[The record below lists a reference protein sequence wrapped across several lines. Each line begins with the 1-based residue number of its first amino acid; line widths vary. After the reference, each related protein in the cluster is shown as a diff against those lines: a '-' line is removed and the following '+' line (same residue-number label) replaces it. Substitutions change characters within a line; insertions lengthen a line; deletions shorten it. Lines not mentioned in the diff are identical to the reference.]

1 MPANQFLPMPVRDI
15 QQIGTTADKFADNFA
30 GAAFAA
36 GAASLAALGS
46 VKWDVV
52 RNTGGMTVTLANGS
66 LAIDTGIT
74 ANAEF
79 LMLGAAQV
87 CIPANLTAVFSISQ
101 RIANQEFRIGYLE
114 VDPMTGLPVNNPNLA
129 GFFRNHTAFLFDGT
143 TATSTVLEAVADN
156 AAARRTVTVTGGA
169 STAGSAEYTIE
180 ARNEDITL
188 MSAIADNT
196 GLRTG
201 GVGRLSSMSPNPSA
215 SYRPF
220 VWVRNLATPPAGTT
234 VFTLNRIISMDVQ
247 ELQAEVGNGR
257 GAITPSG
264 AIPVAMVSGGN
275 TVSVANNVSSTLANA
290 MLATTTNGG
299 SLFRLFSAASTNAT
313 NVKASA
319 GRVYGGLISNTSA
332 SWRYVK
338 FYNKASAPVIGTD
351 TVVLTL
357 AIPPNNDVSLAAVF
371 DAYGVHFS
379 AGISFVITAAVGDG
393 DATAVGALDVI
404 MSLLF
409 V

>member
-1 MPANQFLPMPVRDI
+1 MPVRDI

-52 RNTGGMTVTLANGS
+52 RDTGGMTVTLANGS
-66 LAIDTGIT
+66 LAINTGIT

-215 SYRPF
+215 AYRPF

-264 AIPVAMVSGGN
+264 AIPVALVSGGN
-275 TVSVANNVSSTLANA
+275 TVAGSVSTTVANTILSAA
-290 MLATTTNGG
+290 TNGG
-299 SLFRLFSAASTNAT
+299 SVYRAISAASTNAA
-313 NVKASA
+313 VIKASA
-319 GRVYGGLISNTSA
+319 GRIAGGVLSNTTA
-332 SWRYVK
+332 AWRWVK
-338 FYNKASAPVIGTD
+338 LYNKATAPVPGTD
-351 TVVLTL
+351 IPAFTL
-357 AIPPNNDVSLAAVF
+357 GVPPNNTLDIAALF
-371 DAYGVHFS
+371 DLYGMFFP
-379 AGISFVITAAVGDG
+379 AGIGIAITAAAA
-393 DATAVGALDVI
+393 DADNTAVAANEVVVN
-404 MSLLF
+404 LLF
-409 V
+409 I